1 MRKLLWR
8 EYEMDGMWT
17 AGNEMWKLLWRESAS
32 GRDVDGGS
40 MGCGSC
46 SGVNTRWAGC
56 GRRFNGMWKLLWR
69 EYEMDG
75 MWLGGKWDVEF
86 FWREYETDGM
96 WSGGKWDAEVALA

>member
-1 MRKLLWR
+1 
-8 EYEMDGMWT
+8 
-17 AGNEMWKLLWRESAS
+17 
-32 GRDVDGGS
+32 
-40 MGCGSC
+40 
-46 SGVNTRWAGC
+46 
-56 GRRFNGMWKLLWR
+56 MWKLLWR